1 VIKLTKNRDLIELS
15 DRKRQLLLGA
25 VESYIENALPITSEK
40 VQSNLFTSLSSA
52 TLRNELS
59 TLEELGFLKQ
69 LHTSSGRVPTTKA
82 YRYFVNNLMES
93 KKFDKSLLDKVKDKF
108 ENRNM
113 FLLDTI
119 DGIAKRIGE
128 IVEYPVFVSM
138 SGYEML
144 EIKAINVI
152 PLITGQA
159 LLLIQTTDGIIN
171 NTINLS
177 KEVTEEH
184 CKDASKFLTTNL
196 MNKRLIDVINNFD
209 YYNDK
214 FKSQIKYFNN
224 FFSEVINVLN
234 DYIERGTSKVVKGN
248 TSELLE
254 KTHIDDL
261 SKAKKFLNLVENGKE
276 IQRAICKIDE
286 NKEDDIYFSIGDEN
300 ESEDMADYSIIKA
313 NYKLPSG
320 ITAHFGVV
328 GPERMDYAK
337 IASALKFIV
346 DEMNNMEGENKDE

>member
-1 VIKLTKNRDLIELS
+1 MIVLTKNHEIIELS
-15 DRKRQLLLGA
+15 DRKRQILLGA

-59 TLEELGFLKQ
+59 TLEDLGYLKQ

-82 YRYFVNNLMES
+82 YRYFVNNLMQS
-93 KKFDKSLLDKVKDKF
+93 QKFDHSLLDKVREKF
-108 ENRNM
+108 ENRNT

-138 SGYEML
+138 SGYELL

-159 LLLIQTTDGIIN
+159 LVLIQTTDGIIN

-177 KEVTEEH
+177 SDVTEEH

-196 MNKRLIDVINNFD
+196 MNRRLIDVINNFD

-214 FKSQIKYFNN
+214 FKTQIKYFNE
-224 FFSEVINVLN
+224 FFSQIINVLN
-234 DYIERGTSKVVKGN
+234 EYVEKGSAKVVKGN
-248 TSELLE
+248 TSDLLE
-254 KTHIDDL
+254 KTHIEDL
-261 SKAKKFLNLVENGKE
+261 SKAKKFLNLVENETE
-276 IQRAICKIDE
+276 IRHAIDKIDE
-286 NKEDDIYFSIGDEN
+286 TNGDIVFSIGAEN

-313 NYKLPSG
+313 NYRLPSG
-320 ITAHFGVV
+320 IMAHFGVV

-337 IASALKFIV
+337 IASALKFVV
-346 DEMNNMEGENKDE
+346 DEMNKMKGDNDEK

>member
-1 VIKLTKNRDLIELS
+1 MSKNKEIIELS
-15 DRKRQLLLGA
+15 ERKRQLLLGA
-25 VESYIENALPITSEK
+25 VESYIDNALPITSEK
-40 VQSNLFTSLSSA
+40 VQSNLFTTLSSA

-59 TLEELGFLKQ
+59 TLEELGYLKQ

-82 YRYFVNNLMES
+82 YRYFVDNLMES
-93 KKFDKSLLDKVKDKF
+93 QNFDKSLLNKVQEKF
-108 ENRNM
+108 ENRNA
-113 FLLDTI
+113 FLVDTI
-119 DGIAKRIGE
+119 DSIAKRIGE

-159 LLLIQTTDGIIN
+159 LLLIQTSDGIIN
-171 NTINLS
+171 NTISLS
-177 KEVTEEH
+177 SDVTEEH

-196 MNKRLIDVINNFD
+196 MNRKLIDVITNFD

-214 FKSQIKYFNN
+214 FKMQIKYFNE
-224 FFSEVINVLN
+224 FFSQIINVLN
-234 DYIERGTSKVVKGN
+234 EYIEKGTTKMVKGN
-248 TSELLE
+248 TSDLLE

-261 SKAKKFLNLVENGKE
+261 SKAKKFLNIVENEAE
-276 IQRAICKIDE
+276 IKHAIDKIDE
-286 NKEDDIYFSIGDEN
+286 SNGDIVFSIGAEN
-300 ESEDMADYSIIKA
+300 EDEEMSDYSIIKA

-320 ITAHFGVV
+320 IMAHFGVV

-337 IASALKFIV
+337 IVSALKFVV
-346 DEMNNMEGENKDE
+346 DEMNKTKGDNDEK

>member
-1 VIKLTKNRDLIELS
+1 MTILSKKNEIVDLS
-15 DRKRQLLLGA
+15 DRKRQILLGA

-59 TLEELGFLKQ
+59 TLEELGYLKQ

-82 YRYFVNNLMES
+82 YRYFVDNLMES
-93 KKFDKSLLDKVKDKF
+93 QNFDKSLLDKIKNKF
-108 ENRNM
+108 ENRNS

-119 DGIAKRIGE
+119 DGIAKKIGE

-159 LLLIQTTDGIIN
+159 LLLIQTSEGIIN
-171 NTINLS
+171 NTIELS

-184 CKDASKFLTTNL
+184 CKDASKFLTTQL
-196 MNKRLIDVINNFD
+196 MNRRLIDVINNFN

-214 FKSQIKYFNN
+214 FKTQIKYFND
-224 FFSEVINVLN
+224 FFSQIINLLN
-234 DYIERGTSKVVKGN
+234 NYIEKGSTKVVKGS
-248 TSELLE
+248 TSNLLE
-254 KTHIDDL
+254 KTKIDDL
-261 SKAKKFLNLVENGKE
+261 SKAKKFLNLVENEVE
-276 IQRAICKIDE
+276 IKNAIERIDE
-286 NKEDDIYFSIGDEN
+286 SKEDIIFSIGAEN
-300 ESEDMADYSIIKA
+300 EDEDMADYSIIKA

-337 IASALKFIV
+337 IASALKFVV
-346 DEMNNMEGENKDE
+346 DEMNNMEGHNNEK

>member
-1 VIKLTKNRDLIELS
+1 LNKNQGYVELS

-59 TLEELGFLKQ
+59 TLEELGYLKQ

-93 KKFDKSLLDKVKDKF
+93 KKFDKNMLNAVKDKF

-119 DGIAKRIGE
+119 DGIAKKIGE

-159 LLLIQTTDGIIN
+159 LVLIQTTDGIIN

-196 MNKRLIDVINNFD
+196 MNRRLIDVINNFD

-214 FKSQIKYFNN
+214 FKAQIKYFND
-224 FFSEVINVLN
+224 FFSQIINVLN
-234 DYIERGTSKVVKGN
+234 EYIEKGTAKVVKGN
-248 TSELLE
+248 TSDLLE

-261 SKAKKFLNLVENGKE
+261 SKAKKFLNLVENETE
-276 IQRAICKIDE
+276 IKQAIERIDE
-286 NKEDDIYFSIGDEN
+286 NKGDDIVFSIGDEN
-300 ESEDMADYSIIKA
+300 ENEDMSDYSIIKA
-313 NYKLPSG
+313 NYRLPSG

-337 IASALKFIV
+337 IASALKFVV
-346 DEMNNMEGENKDE
+346 DEMNKMEGENHEEK

>member
-1 VIKLTKNRDLIELS
+1 MNKKNEIVELS
-15 DRKRQLLLGA
+15 DRKRQILLGA

-59 TLEELGFLKQ
+59 TLEELGYLKQ
-69 LHTSSGRVPTTKA
+69 LHTSSGRVPTTRA
-82 YRYFVNNLMES
+82 YRYFVDNLMES
-93 KKFDKSLLDKVKDKF
+93 QNFDKSLLDKIKNKF
-108 ENRNM
+108 ENRNS

-159 LLLIQTTDGIIN
+159 LLLIQTSEGIIN
-171 NTINLS
+171 NTIELNND
-177 KEVTEEH
+177 VTEEH
-184 CKDASKFLTTNL
+184 CKDASKFLTTQL
-196 MNKRLIDVINNFD
+196 MNRRLIDVINNFD

-214 FKSQIKYFNN
+214 FKTQIKYFND
-224 FFSEVINVLN
+224 FFSQIINLLN
-234 DYIERGTSKVVKGN
+234 NYIEKGSAKVVKGS
-248 TSELLE
+248 TSNLLE
-254 KTHIDDL
+254 KTKIDDI
-261 SKAKKFLNLVENGKE
+261 SKAKKFLNLVENETE
-276 IQRAICKIDE
+276 IKNAIEKIDE
-286 NKEDDIYFSIGDEN
+286 TKEDIVFSIGAEN
-300 ESEDMADYSIIKA
+300 EDEDMADYSIIKA

-337 IASALKFIV
+337 IASALKFVV
-346 DEMNNMEGENKDE
+346 DEMNNMEGNNNEK

>member
-1 VIKLTKNRDLIELS
+1 VIILNKKNEIVDLS
-15 DRKRQLLLGA
+15 DRKRQILLGA

-59 TLEELGFLKQ
+59 TLEEMGFLKQ

-82 YRYFVNNLMES
+82 YRYFVDNLMES
-93 KKFDKSLLDKVKDKF
+93 QNFDKSLLNKIKNKF
-108 ENRNM
+108 ENRNS

-119 DGIAKRIGE
+119 DGIAKKIGE

-159 LLLIQTTDGIIN
+159 LLLIQTSEGIIN
-171 NTINLS
+171 NTIQLS
-177 KEVTEEH
+177 EEVTEEH
-184 CKDASKFLTTNL
+184 CKDASKFLTTQL
-196 MNKRLIDVINNFD
+196 MNKRLIDVISNFD

-214 FKSQIKYFNN
+214 FKTQIKYFND
-224 FFSEVINVLN
+224 FFSQIINLLN
-234 DYIERGTSKVVKGN
+234 NYIDKGSAKVVKGN
-248 TSELLE
+248 TSDLLE
-254 KTHIDDL
+254 KTKIDDL
-261 SKAKKFLNLVENGKE
+261 SKAKKFLSLVENESE
-276 IQRAICKIDE
+276 IKNAIEKIDE
-286 NKEDDIYFSIGDEN
+286 SKEDIVFSIGAEN
-300 ESEDMADYSIIKA
+300 ENEDMADYSIIKA

-346 DEMNNMEGENKDE
+346 DEMNNMEGNNNEK

>member
-1 VIKLTKNRDLIELS
+1 MNNTREIIELS
-15 DRKRQLLLGA
+15 DRKRQILLGA

-59 TLEELGFLKQ
+59 TLEDLGYLKQ

-82 YRYFVNNLMES
+82 YRYFVNNLMQS
-93 KKFDKSLLDKVKDKF
+93 QKFDHSLLDKVREKF
-108 ENRNM
+108 ENRNT

-138 SGYEML
+138 SGYELL

-159 LLLIQTTDGIIN
+159 LVLIQTTDGIIN

-177 KEVTEEH
+177 SDVTEEH

-196 MNKRLIDVINNFD
+196 MNRRLIDVINNFD

-214 FKSQIKYFNN
+214 FKTQIKYFNE
-224 FFSEVINVLN
+224 FFSQIINVLN
-234 DYIERGTSKVVKGN
+234 EYVEKGSAKVVKGN
-248 TSELLE
+248 TSDLLE
-254 KTHIDDL
+254 KTHIEDL
-261 SKAKKFLNLVENGKE
+261 SKAKKFLNLVENETE
-276 IQRAICKIDE
+276 IRHAIDKIDE
-286 NKEDDIYFSIGDEN
+286 TNGDIVFSIGAEN

-313 NYKLPSG
+313 NYRLPSG
-320 ITAHFGVV
+320 IMAHFGVV

-337 IASALKFIV
+337 IASALKFVV
-346 DEMNNMEGENKDE
+346 DEMNKMKGDNDEK

>member
-1 VIKLTKNRDLIELS
+1 MTKNHDIIELS

-25 VESYIENALPITSEK
+25 VENYIDNALPITSEK
-40 VQSNLFTSLSSA
+40 VQSNLFTTLSSA

-59 TLEELGFLKQ
+59 ALEELGYLKQ

-82 YRYFVNNLMES
+82 YRYFVNNLMQS
-93 KKFDKSLLDKVKDKF
+93 QKFDTSLLNKVKDKF
-108 ENRNM
+108 ENRNS
-113 FLLDTI
+113 FLIDTI
-119 DGIAKRIGE
+119 DGIAKKIGE

-159 LLLIQTTDGIIN
+159 LVLIQTTDGIIN

-196 MNKRLIDVINNFD
+196 MNRRLIDVITNFD

-214 FKSQIKYFNN
+214 FKTQIKYFND
-224 FFSEVINVLN
+224 FFSQIINVLSE
-234 DYIERGTSKVVKGN
+234 YIEKGTAKIVKGN

-261 SKAKKFLNLVENGKE
+261 SKAKKFLNLVENETE
-276 IQRAICKIDE
+276 IKKAIEKIDE
-286 NKEDDIYFSIGDEN
+286 SNSDIVFSIGDEN
-300 ESEDMADYSIIKA
+300 ESEDMSDYSIIKA
-313 NYKLPSG
+313 NYRLPSG
-320 ITAHFGVV
+320 IMAHFGVV

-337 IASALKFIV
+337 IASALKFVV
-346 DEMNNMEGENKDE
+346 DEMNNLKGDSDGER